1 MLEAASFSGSSLIAC
16 WLRTRRRG
24 RRQTM
29 FMTRRKKILQS
40 MASIEP
46 DDDGSATPKPLMF
59 TAQPAV
65 GSEDTEEASTF
76 RLDIQPAWDG
86 SRSTRETVWKA
97 LMRASS
103 RTAAIPPRLVL
114 KKNEGGWMP
123 PSPDTQWDP
132 EGPEMASPT
141 QAIIVTKAGEPNT
154 SKYNEEDE
162 VFFLA

>member
-1 MLEAASFSGSSLIAC
+1 MLEAASFSDSSLIAC
-16 WLRTRRRG
+16 WLKTRRRG

-29 FMTRRKKILQS
+29 FMTRRKKKTLQS

-86 SRSTRETVWKA
+86 SRSIRETV
-97 LMRASS
+97 
-103 RTAAIPPRLVL
+103 
-114 KKNEGGWMP
+114 
-123 PSPDTQWDP
+123 
-132 EGPEMASPT
+132 EGPGESLIESRRT
-141 QAIIVTKAGEPNT
+141 Q
-154 SKYNEEDE
+154 Y
-162 VFFLA
+162 